1 MKKEKKYGVLLL
13 NLGTPDSPTTKDVRK
28 YLSEF
33 LNDPRVI
40 DISPLARW
48 FLVNFIIVPFRAPKS
63 AKEYK
68 KLFKLGGGRS
78 PLLAYSKSLK
88 DKVNNL
94 TGNEFD
100 IELAM
105 RYGNPSMDDVLD
117 RMQTKNYDEIIIFP
131 LYPQYASASS
141 GSSIEKALNIIN
153 KWLVVPEI
161 KVMGQFY
168 DDVRYLNCIKN
179 RAEAFNMKNYDHVLF
194 SYHGLPERHVSKVHI
209 DGKPCA
215 DHHCKEEI
223 NESNKFCYKATCY
236 ATTRHLV
243 KMLGL
248 KEGEYSTSFQSR
260 LGNDPWIKPFTEQV
274 VENIAK
280 NACKRLLVFSPAF
293 IADCL
298 ETTIE
303 ISEEYLNIFRQNGGE
318 VLDLVPSL
326 NEGDDWAE
334 CIVDMVN
341 DYV

>member
-13 NLGTPDSPTTKDVRK
+13 NLGTPDSPETKDVRR

-40 DISPLARW
+40 DLSPIKRW
-48 FLVNFIIVPFRAPKS
+48 FLVNLIIVPFRAPKS

-68 KLFKLGGGRS
+68 KLFKLGGGKS
-78 PLLAYSKSLK
+78 PLLTYSKSLK

-105 RYGNPSMDDVLD
+105 RYGNPSMDDVLN
-117 RMQTKNYDEIIIFP
+117 RMRTKNYDEIIIFP

-153 KWLVVPEI
+153 KWWVIPEI
-161 KVMGQFY
+161 KVIGQFY
-168 DDVRYLNCIKN
+168 DDIRYLNCIKN
-179 RAEAFNMKNYDHVLF
+179 RANAFNLKNYDHILF
-194 SYHGLPERHVSKVHI
+194 SYHGLPERHVNKVYL
-209 DGKPCA
+209 DAKLCK
-215 DHHCKEEI
+215 DHECDKEV
-223 NESNKFCYKATCY
+223 NESNKHCYKATCY

-243 KMLGL
+243 KMFKL

-260 LGNDPWIKPFTEQV
+260 LGNDPWISPFTDQV
-274 VENIAK
+274 VEKLAK
-280 NACKRLLVFSPAF
+280 NRCKRLLVFSPAF
-293 IADCL
+293 VADCL

-326 NEGDDWAE
+326 NDEDDWVESLAD
-334 CIVDMVN
+334 IISDNV
-341 DYV
+341 